1 MGNKFLYGPSVHI
14 VASTVMDS
22 DGLAAWADEH
32 DLLEVMSDN
41 NTPLGILWTDLVHG
55 DEDVSLDA
63 LPEFAGRH
71 CYRSFAK
78 GRKRDEYISNIIEM
92 EHGSVLEHANI
103 SFAVSGVSRSLTHEL
118 IRHRAGAAPSQESQR
133 YVSADKV
140 NFVVPPLVKSL
151 SLPGDEDV
159 PHSVISGFKRS
170 CLNSLEDYRYLI
182 EQMDQATSS
191 GTNADLGVKLATMRK
206 KRILEAAR
214 SVLPNAAETRL
225 TWTMNMRAAR
235 HVCALRGGEG
245 ADLEIRELAV
255 AMLAKLK
262 ERAPIIFDDFE
273 TYTADDGFLAIKC
286 ENPKV

>member
-1 MGNKFLYGPSVHI
+1 MGNKFIYGPSVHV
-14 VASTVMDS
+14 VAKTVMEPQ
-22 DGLAAWADEH
+22 GLEDWADEH
-32 DLLEVMSDN
+32 NLLEVMSDSD
-41 NTPLGILWTDLVHG
+41 TPLGVLWTDLVHN

-78 GRKRDEYISNIIEM
+78 GRERKQYIDNIIEM
-92 EHGSVLEHANI
+92 EHGSVLEHSSI

-133 YVSADKV
+133 YVSADQV

-151 SLPGDEDV
+151 NNAT
-159 PHSVISGFKRS
+159 ITQIFKDS
-170 CLNSLEDYRYLI
+170 CHNSLQDYRDLVDGM
-182 EQMDQATSS
+182 EQETTGGSS
-191 GTNADLGVKLATMRK
+191 ELGVKLATMRK

-214 SVLPNAAETRL
+214 AVLPNAAETRL

-262 ERAPIIFDDFE
+262 YHAPIIFSDFE
-273 TYTADDGFLAIKC
+273 TYVADDGFQAIRC
-286 ENPKV
+286 EKPKV

>member
-1 MGNKFLYGPSVHI
+1 MGNKFIYGPSVHI
-14 VASTVMDS
+14 VAETVMDPI
-22 DGLAAWADEH
+22 GLSSWADEH
-32 DLLEVMSDN
+32 DLIEVLGDDK
-41 NTPLGILWTDLVHG
+41 TPLGVLWSDLVHNE
-55 DEDVSLDA
+55 EDVSLDA

-78 GRKRDEYISNIIEM
+78 GRERSEYIKNIIDM
-92 EHGSVLEHANI
+92 EHGSVLEHASV

-140 NFVVPPLVKSL
+140 NFIVPPLIKSL
-151 SLPGDEDV
+151 TNTTISSIFED
-159 PHSVISGFKRS
+159 S
-170 CLNSLEDYRYLI
+170 CMNALRDYRDLI
-182 EQMDQATSS
+182 EGMEQETTGNSS
-191 GTNADLGVKLATMRK
+191 ELGVKLATMRK

-214 SVLPNAAETRL
+214 AVLPNAAETRL

-255 AMLAKLK
+255 AMLIKLK
-262 ERAPIIFDDFE
+262 ERAPIIFSDFE
-273 TYTADDGFLAIKC
+273 IYDADDGFKAIHC
-286 ENPKV
+286 EKPKV